1 MVDLLKLMKSSRLKE
16 RILIDIKI
24 FFNKEKLRMFISWV
38 GSDVGDGSE
47 VKNGID
53 VVKENDNVWKSVDIN
68 EK

>member
-47 VKNGID
+47 VINGID

>member
-24 FFNKEKLRMFISWV
+24 FFNKEKLSMFISWV
-38 GSDVGDGSE
+38 GSDVGDESE